1 MIPIAITKVGEGKTE
16 DEEEVED
23 NGFEYRQCVVDVV
36 IVEDEEEQELS
47 LSLKFTACVVNGSQG
62 QHGRRGRRTHSS
74 SSFNQS
80 PHQFQSKNPTHT
92 KKPSYLSSSNPM
104 KDDQNASNSS
114 STIDHDEKGF
124 PTVTGTCPFMCP
136 EEERALRE
144 RLRDL
149 AVFERLDSNP
159 GKTSSALAVKKV
171 NTAVLTRT
179 AEMELSIDFGVFS
192 QLGPS
197 FCRTISSKQ
206 VQASDVRPLAVL
218 EDTLKYLFNLL
229 DSTEHPFE
237 VVHEFI
243 FDRTRS
249 IRQDLS
255 MQNIIGDKAVHL
267 YERMGFLVVVTYLT
281 DERQRIIIGT
291 NISSLLTL
299 QSTRP
304 TILHAFMY
312 FIAQVI
318 FHVVSDHKLRIC
330 TGSPNISPMHQ
341 LNMEQLT
348 KALTSLYFLYEA
360 NLNSHSFYKNEAEFR
375 SFYVLLHLGSQSQ
388 PMGES
393 LSLWL
398 RDVPHSIV
406 KSKEMCFARRVLRYF
421 RVGNYKRF
429 LCTIEAEASCL
440 QYCILQPYISEVRA
454 FAVSCVNYGGY
465 KIHPYPLPD
474 LSKLLL
480 MKEVDVE
487 SFCSDCGLET
497 TTDEV
502 GKKFLPMKQT
512 SFCHPKRVFQN
523 YFLLDSRRLER

>member
-1 MIPIAITKVGEGKTE
+1 MASIL
-16 DEEEVED
+16 VES
-23 NGFEYRQCVVDVV
+23 GAYLCSVLIGVHGPVVD
-36 IVEDEEEQELS
+36 
-47 LSLKFTACVVNGSQG
+47 
-62 QHGRRGRRTHSS
+62 R
-74 SSFNQS
+74 
-80 PHQFQSKNPTHT
+80 
-92 KKPSYLSSSNPM
+92 
-104 KDDQNASNSS
+104 
-114 STIDHDEKGF
+114 
-124 PTVTGTCPFMCP
+124 CP
-136 EEERALRE
+136 EEGRCPTAMGVWIL
-144 RLRDL
+144 DL
-149 AVFERLDSNP
+149 GQQGPKIRGIVD
-159 GKTSSALAVKKV
+159 GQQV

-179 AEMELSIDFGVFS
+179 AEMELSIAFGVFS
-192 QLGPS
+192 ELGPS
-197 FCRTISSKQ
+197 VCCGRFCNVPKPDSSSFLKDASLFLLFCEQGDPSWLCSAAALLTLQRKILTSTVEKILHHCDFKKDSKTISSKQ

-267 YERMGFLVVVTYLT
+267 YERMILFQSVALCSLGGTAMMVMAAATGFLVVVTYLT
-281 DERQRIIIGT
+281 DEGQRIIIGT

-299 QSTRP
+299 QRSDSLKLRK
-304 TILHAFMY
+304 LDLFK
-312 FIAQVI
+312 VI

-360 NLNSHSFYKNEAEFR
+360 NPNSHSFYKNEAEFR